1 MRGLVVK
8 DGRAKRWDPRFAS
21 PLMERVAVSGLIP
34 ANKSG
39 HDGYAAMPALC
50 VLRYDQRVQAA
61 DSTCH
66 CSLKILHPARKTA
79 LANKVSISEPE

>member
-21 PLMERVAVSGLIP
+21 PPMERVAVLGLIP

-39 HDGYAAMPALC
+39 HVGYAAMTALC
-50 VLRYDQRVQAA
+50 VMR
-61 DSTCH
+61 
-66 CSLKILHPARKTA
+66 
-79 LANKVSISEPE
+79 